1 MNPNLA
7 ELRKKAMALPLRPGV
22 YLMKNKAGTIIY
34 IGKAKSLKNRVSQY
48 FGSPKNHD
56 AKVRQMVGGYGGGR
70 QVAFVVT
77 KPKTAKESEQQREA
91 LESAVHGA

>member
-1 MNPNLA
+1 MTTRIRFNSSGF
-7 ELRKKAMALPLRPGV
+7 RRI
-22 YLMKNKAGTIIY
+22 LMGAGTRMVVNAEAYRI
-34 IGKAKSLKNRVSQY
+34 SSRVPHSV
-48 FGSPKNHD
+48 
-56 AKVRQMVGGYGGGR
+56 VRSMVGGYGGGR